1 MSKAK
6 TKAAAGGSSA
16 KGKGKTHRTSNIVE
30 YSWSLESFLSLE
42 EKQEKIYLNL
52 YGIFTAIDDISKLS
66 NRFGEMIDAS
76 ASYQSSLKEF
86 LKHGYEMP
94 KSAFEAI
101 NEVLKIGQGDWA
113 DILGVPLSR
122 IQSGS
127 RFNHLQS
134 MHILSVLLLYNNGIE
149 VFGNRKKF
157 EKWLDTKNEYYEDVL
172 PKHYLRTPTGIN
184 ILFEDLVKIEYGF
197 VA

>member
-6 TKAAAGGSSA
+6 TKTAQSVSNNKGEGQLNDRKKEMLLRNLTALHRHNA
-16 KGKGKTHRTSNIVE
+16 KMTGKLV
-30 YSWSLESFLSLE
+30 SLWEVITMTGNEL
-42 EKQEKIYLNL
+42 
-52 YGIFTAIDDISKLS
+52 KLS
-66 NRFGEMIDAS
+66 DRLREMIS
-76 ASYQSSLKEF
+76 ANTSSQSSLKDF
-86 LKHGYEMP
+86 LKHEYEMP

-101 NEVLKIGQGDWA
+101 NNVLKIKQGDWA
-113 DILGVPLSR
+113 NILGVPLSR

-134 MHILSVLLLYNNGIE
+134 MHILSVFLLYNNGIE

-157 EKWLDTKNEYYEDVL
+157 EKWLDTKNEYYEDLL

-184 ILFEDLVKIEYGF
+184 ILFDDLVKIEYGF